1 MGVWGTCHRQVVPL
15 SSSPETIACA
25 LHALAFAS
33 RPPPLAPTDR
43 SGQSVK
49 TDAAKYETQH
59 DDKGMGAFL
68 DVELEALSSIVSFTV
83 DYLAGTPPHVKQLY
97 KLTRSY
103 PWSGVLGVPGVLGA
117 PAPLSLS
124 RLDVGVGAP
133 PSRFSHAFGVRCL

>member
-1 MGVWGTCHRQVVPL
+1 MWVCGGLAIVKWSHLVAHPRPSPVPCMP
-15 SSSPETIACA
+15 SHSP
-25 LHALAFAS
+25 LVPHPS
-33 RPPPLAPTDR
+33 PPLT
-43 SGQSVK
+43 GQSVK

-83 DYLAGTPPHVKQLY
+83 DYLAGTPPHVKQLA
-97 KLTRSY
+97 RSY